1 MLSLNVVGATSGSH
15 DNNRHGDNKL
25 GCSMIM
31 ASYQTFSGQI

>member
-1 MLSLNVVGATSGSH
+1 MLSLNVASVTS
-15 DNNRHGDNKL
+15 DNRHGDNKL